1 MVLFFFFFFMLKV
14 VICLVARWFLA
25 ASISF
30 FWPCPHSCKISLPA
44 SSSMFRLKISKRK
57 KRMVPAISVPF
68 YQGSQSFSRCF
79 NRFLLLSPLLVLSPS
94 TPSCI
99 GDQEIRYHI
108 FLDFVVEQDKGKKVE
123 NECHVRQPTVTATTP
138 RCPYENY
145 RISVTVQHHFTYEK
159 LRQRSYTT

>member
-1 MVLFFFFFFMLKV
+1 MSVHHSNNYSKHYTYFNSVSEIFLAASNDIQCQTLKNTWFFFFFFFMLKV

-99 GDQEIRYHI
+99 ED
-108 FLDFVVEQDKGKKVE
+108 
-123 NECHVRQPTVTATTP
+123 
-138 RCPYENY
+138 
-145 RISVTVQHHFTYEK
+145 
-159 LRQRSYTT
+159 